1 MAKIKQYFN
10 DAQQYLL
17 AMMTRDMV
25 VTAGR
30 GFGKGIL
37 HAYRMLRY
45 FQTMPGC
52 NIGIVAANCKRC
64 LTNTLPSF
72 LIHWERWGYKRGIHY
87 AIGMK
92 PQKSWNWKKPIF
104 EPANYENIIT
114 FYNGSIATII
124 SQDRPGTSNSL
135 SLDGLDIDEAKFIDF
150 EQLKDET
157 FQANRGNEMYF
168 GRCSLHHGMLITC
181 DMPTTKAGRWFLKYE
196 NDMNKDLIRTIEGL
210 VYEIWRV
217 KQKCASS
224 EAYAARH
231 QKELFKLNTMLEQL
245 RSQALLYKEYSSV
258 ENLALLGSD
267 YLKRMKREL
276 PALTFATS
284 IMSMRLDFSMDGF
297 YNGFTQRNLYSSA
310 NKDYIDSLNY
320 QFDPRTDKPDCRMD
334 GDLDMSSPL
343 IIAFDYNA
351 LINWLVVGQIDANN
365 DLRVIKSFFVKYDR
379 KIPQLLDDFSEYY
392 RFMIYKKIIF
402 YYDATAVGNNYALK
416 NDDFHTYI
424 RKRLKAKGWQVK
436 EIYIGKPMAHHLKQF
451 LIYRMMVGRA
461 VHSVYINRD
470 NNEDLVI
477 AIQAAGIYNGGKD
490 KRGEKLAET
499 ETDRLEARTDGTD
512 AFDTLCIGVEKFP
525 QLITHAASGGF
536 ASSML

>member
-1 MAKIKQYFN
+1 MVKQFFN

-17 AMMTRDMV
+17 YVNARDTI

-30 GFGKGIL
+30 GFGKGVL

-64 LTNTLPSF
+64 LVNTLPSL

-92 PQKSWNWKKPIF
+92 PQKQWGWKKPIF
-104 EPANYENIIT
+104 EPANYENVIT

-124 SQDRPGTSNSL
+124 SQDRSGTSNSL

-168 GRCSLHHGMLITC
+168 GHCSLHHGMLVTS

-196 NDMNKDLIRTIEGL
+196 EEMDKNLIRMIESL

-217 KQKCASS
+217 KQKCKASPD
-224 EAYAARH
+224 YASRH
-231 QKELFKLNTMLEQL
+231 RKDLYQLNTYLEKL
-245 RSQALLYKEYSSV
+245 RSQAVLYKEYSSV
-258 ENLALLGSD
+258 ENLALLSEE

-276 PALTFATS
+276 PKLTFATS
-284 IMSMRLDFSMDGF
+284 IMSLRMDFSADGF
-297 YNGFTQRNLYSSA
+297 YSGFSDNNLYSKA
-310 NKDYIDSLNY
+310 NQSYIDSLQYN
-320 QFDPRTDKPDCRMD
+320 FDPRKDKTDCRMD
-334 GDLDMSSPL
+334 GDLEMGSPL
-343 IIAFDYNA
+343 IISFDYNA
-351 LINWLVVGQIDANN
+351 LINWLVVGQIDERNN
-365 DLRVIKSFFVKYDR
+365 LRVLKSFYVKYER
-379 KIPQLLDDFSEYY
+379 KIPELLDDFDEYY
-392 RFMIYKKIIF
+392 RFMLYKKIIF

-416 NDDFHTYI
+416 NDDFHKYI
-424 RKRLKAKGWQVK
+424 VKRLKRKGWAVK
-436 EIYIGKPMAHHLKQF
+436 DVYVGKPMAHHLKQF
-451 LIYRMMVGRA
+451 IIYRMMVGRA
-461 VHSVYINRD
+461 AHQVLVNRD
-470 NNEDLVI
+470 NNEDLII
-477 AIQAAGIYNGGKD
+477 AIKATGVYNGGKD